1 VSGRVG
7 VIKKRMHVP
16 PQKKDIAELENWSQ
30 TTESE
35 HSARCAPFLEE
46 MDTAGSRDVFEL
58 RADREEVHARSARRP
73 ATAPPRVQAS
83 AFTSVVEP
91 PTLPCVHEEVQVQV
105 PVLSDAERLATVQQ
119 YHRVALK
126 EQMQRVAGDRKPCSL
141 RPRVRIWEQELAAVR
156 IRLGRAKTP
165 AKRLAAWQAVEQRF
179 ACCTKGRQPVAHAP
193 ELVVAV
199 DRPPQARHRPPPGV
213 LPAQPA
219 SDASTH
225 RQPPTAS
232 CVRAPKS
239 LYGPCERSENSS
251 PTRASHQSP
260 SRPSRGMR
268 TPIRGG
274 FNSARVAPSLGS
286 STGATGTIPRR
297 ACKCSPRR
305 PATSPQV
312 PWDSTRSRRRVR
324 WRRLAQIQ
332 MLASVSERPR
342 GRWSQQ
348 WRMYLPP

>member
-1 VSGRVG
+1 
-7 VIKKRMHVP
+7 
-16 PQKKDIAELENWSQ
+16 
-30 TTESE
+30 
-35 HSARCAPFLEE
+35 
-46 MDTAGSRDVFEL
+46 MDAGSRDVFEL

-91 PTLPCVHEEVQVQV
+91 PTLPCVHEEVQD
-105 PVLSDAERLATVQQ
+105 PVLSDADRLATVQQ
-119 YHRVALK
+119 YHRRALK

-141 RPRVRIWEQELAAVR
+141 RPRIRIWEQELAAVR

-193 ELVVAV
+193 EPVVAV

-297 ACKCSPRR
+297 ASSHHDAPPLPHRYHGAAPALGVGCAGEGSRKFRCSR
-305 PATSPQV
+305 AS
-312 PWDSTRSRRRVR
+312 
-324 WRRLAQIQ
+324 
-332 MLASVSERPR
+332 ASVREGDGVSNGGCICHPR
-342 GRWSQQ
+342 AHEEGASAMGSRGG
-348 WRMYLPP
+348 

>member
-1 VSGRVG
+1 
-7 VIKKRMHVP
+7 
-16 PQKKDIAELENWSQ
+16 
-30 TTESE
+30 
-35 HSARCAPFLEE
+35 
-46 MDTAGSRDVFEL
+46 MDVLALDHTPGITKAGSRDVFEL
-58 RADREEVHARSARRP
+58 RADRGEVHARSTRRP

-91 PTLPCVHEEVQVQV
+91 PTLPCVHEVQV
-105 PVLSDAERLATVQQ
+105 PVLSDAERLETVQQ

-126 EQMQRVAGDRKPCSL
+126 EQMQRVAGDCKPCSL
-141 RPRVRIWEQELAAVR
+141 RPRIRIWEQELAAVR

-179 ACCTKGRQPVAHAP
+179 ACCTKGRLPVAHAP

-251 PTRASHQSP
+251 PSQASHQSP

-274 FNSARVAPSLGS
+274 FNSARVAPILGS
-286 STGATGTIPRR
+286 STGTIPL
-297 ACKCSPRR
+297 AVQASAHHDT

-348 WRMYLPP
+348 GRMYLPP

>member
-1 VSGRVG
+1 MCVWSSGPN
-7 VIKKRMHVP
+7 KKRMHVP
-16 PQKKDIAELENWSQ
+16 PQKRHCGITKLEQQSRN
-30 TTESE
+30 TALT
-35 HSARCAPFLEE
+35 LEE
-46 MDTAGSRDVFEL
+46 MDVFEL
-58 RADREEVHARSARRP
+58 RADREEVHARSTRRP

-91 PTLPCVHEEVQVQV
+91 PTLPCVHEEVQA

-119 YHRVALK
+119 YHRRALK

-141 RPRVRIWEQELAAVR
+141 RPRIRIWEQELAAVR

-165 AKRLAAWQAVEQRF
+165 AKRLAVEQRF

-260 SRPSRGMR
+260 STPS
-268 TPIRGG
+268 
-274 FNSARVAPSLGS
+274 AVEACAPQSVYQS
-286 STGATGTIPRR
+286 VVVST
-297 ACKCSPRR
+297 R
-305 PATSPQV
+305 PASPLVSVALLVQ
-312 PWDSTRSRRRVR
+312 WDSTRSRRRVR
-324 WRRLAQIQ
+324 WRRLARIR

-342 GRWSQQ
+342 GRRRGRWSQQ
-348 WRMYLPP
+348 GRMYLPP

>member
-1 VSGRVG
+1 MCVWSSGPN
-7 VIKKRMHVP
+7 KKRMHVP
-16 PQKKDIAELENWSQ
+16 PQKRHCGITKLEQQSRN
-30 TTESE
+30 TALT
-35 HSARCAPFLEE
+35 LEE
-46 MDTAGSRDVFEL
+46 MDVFEL
-58 RADREEVHARSARRP
+58 RADREEVHARSTRRP

-91 PTLPCVHEEVQVQV
+91 PTEEVQV

-141 RPRVRIWEQELAAVR
+141 RPRVRIWEQELAVVR

-193 ELVVAV
+193 EPVVAV
-199 DRPPQARHRPPPGV
+199 DRPPQARHRPPPGFF
-213 LPAQPA
+213 AQPA

-305 PATSPQV
+305 PAISPQV